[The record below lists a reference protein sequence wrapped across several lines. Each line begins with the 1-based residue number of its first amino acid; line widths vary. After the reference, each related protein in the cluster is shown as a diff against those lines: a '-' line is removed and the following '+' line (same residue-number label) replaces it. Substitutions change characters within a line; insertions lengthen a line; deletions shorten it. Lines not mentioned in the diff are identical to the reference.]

1 MRESLLSLRK
11 ARGERPSK
19 MPASY
24 LALLRGIN
32 VGGKNKILMTDLSAM
47 FVKAGCKNV
56 RTFIQSGNVI
66 FDSSAKVSAQVPRL
80 VAEQITKTLGYKTP
94 VVLRSLLELEN
105 AVASSP
111 FLKPD
116 AVLESLHVLFLAG
129 LPEASNVAALDPQ
142 RSPGDEYIVR
152 GREIYLRLTTGA
164 ADTKLTN
171 AYFDSKLATI
181 STGRNWR
188 TVTKL
193 LELMKS

>member
-1 MRESLLSLRK
+1 
-11 ARGERPSK
+11 
-19 MPASY
+19 MPGSY

-47 FVKAGCKNV
+47 FTAAGCKNV

-80 VAEQITKTLGYKTP
+80 VAEQITKTLGHKAP
-94 VVLRSLLELEN
+94 IVLRSLDELED
-105 AVASSP
+105 AVASNP
-111 FLKPD
+111 FIKAG
-116 AVLESLHVLFLAG
+116 AVLESLHMLFLAG
-129 LPEASNVAALDPQ
+129 APEASQLAALDPN

-152 GREIYLRLTTGA
+152 RREIYLRLTTSA

-193 LELMKS
+193 LDLMKS

>member
-1 MRESLLSLRK
+1 
-11 ARGERPSK
+11 
-19 MPASY
+19 MPATH

-32 VGGKNKILMTDLSAM
+32 VGGKNKILMTHLSAM
-47 FVKAGCKNV
+47 FTEAGCKNV

-66 FDSSAKVSAQVPRL
+66 FDCSAKVAAQVPRL
-80 VAEQITKTLGYKTP
+80 VAEQITHKLGYKTP
-94 VVLRSLLELEN
+94 VVLRSLAEYED
-105 AVASSP
+105 AVSSSP
-111 FLKPD
+111 FIK
-116 AVLESLHVLFLAG
+116 AGVVLESLHVLFLAG
-129 LPEASNVAALDPQ
+129 VPEASMVAALDPH
-142 RSPGDEYIVR
+142 RSPGDEFIVR
-152 GREIYLRLTTGA
+152 GREIYLRLTTSA